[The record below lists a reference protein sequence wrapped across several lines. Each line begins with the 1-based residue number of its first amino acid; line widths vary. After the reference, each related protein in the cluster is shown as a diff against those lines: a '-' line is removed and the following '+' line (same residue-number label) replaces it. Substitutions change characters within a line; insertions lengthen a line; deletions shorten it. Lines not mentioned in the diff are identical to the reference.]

1 MKVFLPGKSV
11 AGGPGFFP
19 ETKIMI
25 VEAHVFYWTEH
36 GMSTTRPLSHAVG
49 YVQVGEVERLL
60 EEAHRRGSTVAVE
73 RAMQIVRDAG
83 YHVS

>member
-1 MKVFLPGKSV
+1 MTVD
-11 AGGPGFFP
+11 
-19 ETKIMI
+19 
-25 VEAHVFYWTEH
+25 AHVFYWSQH
-36 GMSTTRPLSHAVG
+36 GMSTTQQSPHAVG

-60 EEAHRRGSTVAVE
+60 EEAHRLGSIVAVE